1 MTKLKTF
8 DEREDTTPTFG
19 ILREGDAF
27 TSEGDSVVF
36 IKTNIIYDSNKTPYN
51 TVALDGEFYWS
62 DDDDEVEPIQDIEVI
77 IKKWGI

>member
-1 MTKLKTF
+1 MTQIKTI

-27 TSEGDSVVF
+27 TSEGGSVIF
-36 IKTNIIYDSNKTPYN
+36 IKTEIMYDRDKNPYN

-62 DDDDEVEPIQDIEVI
+62 DDDEEVQPVQELEIV
-77 IKKWGI
+77 IKK